1 MRIVAIV
8 AVGTLA
14 FACGD
19 DSGGPGAGT
28 VTVSFS
34 YLAPTAIDPAVQND
48 FPGCVAGVGMT
59 HIHPSWRGFARVN
72 MTAADTSRW
81 EISFDDA
88 PVGRELAVRI
98 SDPNVCAENPTGAAT
113 RGALANDVELTRIV
127 DTPGNGVEPGFGFS
141 VAANGTVTP

>member
-8 AVGTLA
+8 AVGLL
-14 FACGD
+14 ACGD

-34 YLAPTAIDPAVQND
+34 YLAPTAIDPAVQSG

-98 SDPNVCAENPTGAAT
+98 SDPNVCADNSTGAAT
-113 RGALANDVELTRIV
+113 RGAFANDVELTRIV
-127 DTPGNGVEPGFGFS
+127 DTPGSGVEPGFGFS
-141 VAANGTVTP
+141 VAADGTVTP